1 MRKIYGLLIM
11 LFWVTFANAEP
22 LIQQHI
28 SEAKQ
33 ASTARYSVFLFD
45 VYDATFYTA
54 SGKPEVKAP
63 FALKLTYLR
72 SFKGEDIADRS
83 AEEMRDHQG
92 IDEITLA
99 GWHSQMRNIFPNVT
113 KGDSITGIYQG
124 QAECIFY
131 KNSTLVG
138 QVTDAQFCNAFFD
151 IWFGKNTSA
160 PELREKLLTQTTF
173 SIRKSKKP

>member
-11 LFWVTFANAEP
+11 LFWVTFANAESF
-22 LIQQHI
+22 IQQHI
-28 SEAKQ
+28 PKAKQ
-33 ASTARYSVFLFD
+33 VSTARYSVFLFD

-54 SGKPEVKAP
+54 SGKPEVIMP
-63 FALKLTYLR
+63 FALKLAYLR

-83 AEEMRDHQG
+83 AEEMREYQG

-99 GWHSQMRNIFPNVT
+99 GWHTQMRSIFPNVT
-113 KGDSITGIYQG
+113 KGDSITGVYPD

-131 KNSTLVG
+131 KNNTLVG
-138 QVTDAQFCNAFFD
+138 HVTDAQFCNAFFD

-160 PELREKLLTQTTF
+160 PKLREKLLTQTTL
-173 SIRKSKKP
+173 SIRKSKEP